1 MTRAEAGDLRRRW
14 VVEVCEMGAGLQ
26 EPWAAS
32 SAPAN
37 LPPMVQ
43 ALQDLQLVLSHSW
56 TVRLVL
62 STR

>member
-14 VVEVCEMGAGLQ
+14 FVEVCEMGAGLQ

-37 LPPMVQ
+37 LSPMLQ
-43 ALQDLQLVLSHSW
+43 ARQDLQLVLSHS
-56 TVRLVL
+56 
-62 STR
+62 